1 MNMIRIALLST
12 VAVAAMGAGAQAADL
27 MLDAPVV
34 MADEVVSDWT
44 GPYVGIQAGV
54 ISLTSVDDFD
64 PSYQTP
70 TDPYYNSGAFGGTVG
85 VFAGYDLEISDVFV
99 LGLSGEVN
107 LDNVLVEQ
115 EGYDYYSLDWDAA
128 IKVRAGMLVDPST
141 LVYATVG
148 YSYAAFSFNEDYWG
162 TIYSDG
168 DEVGGIVV
176 GAGIETMLT
185 DEIFLR
191 AEGSATFYDTLDLK
205 YEDTATPYS
214 YWDIS
219 STVLKASIGLGF
231 KF

>member
-1 MNMIRIALLST
+1 MKTFSTALMT
-12 VAVAAMGAGAQAADL
+12 MVAVAAMSAGAQAADL
-27 MLDAPVV
+27 ILDAPVV

-44 GPYVGIQAGV
+44 GPYIGIQAGV
-54 ISLTSVDDFD
+54 ISLTSEDDYD
-64 PSYQTP
+64 PSYTTP
-70 TDPYYNSGAFGGTVG
+70 YDPYYTSGAFGGTIG
-85 VFAGYDLEISDVFV
+85 VFAGYDFQISDVFV

-107 LDNVLVEQ
+107 LDNALVEQ

-148 YSYAAFSFNEDYWG
+148 YSYAAFSMNDDWWG
-162 TIYSDG
+162 TGYSDG
-168 DEVGGIVV
+168 DEVGGVVV

-191 AEGSATFYDTLDLK
+191 AEGSATFYDTLDIK
-205 YEDTATPYS
+205 YEDTSTPYS
-214 YWDIS
+214 YWDITP
-219 STVLKASIGLGF
+219 TVLKASIGLGF